1 MCAVATARACL
12 VVASRPMLDPEP
24 LQRTSRDVTR
34 CPRCHTDAIDL
45 AGRVTLLGSFVRLDY
60 RCDACGASF
69 EFVRR
74 PKL

>member
-1 MCAVATARACL
+1 
-12 VVASRPMLDPEP
+12 MLDPEP

-34 CPRCHTDAIDL
+34 CPRCHTEAIDL

-74 PKL
+74 PKLP